1 MPRKLS
7 LIPAT
12 PRRRLACAAAAA
24 LMGLVGCTSA
34 YSVEPAPE
42 AHHPDCAD
50 VMLSLPEQVGDYQ
63 QRRSSSQATAAWGD
77 PAAVVLRCGVEPIGP
92 TEHPC
97 VSPAG
102 VDWVWIEHEDHTQL
116 ISFGRDPSVEL
127 LLDQDYISESSM
139 MDVQAALSGPVQEI
153 DQDRECLPIDQADP
167 LETQSGSTSSG

>member
-1 MPRKLS
+1 MPRKLF

-153 DQDRECLPIDQADP
+153 DQDRECLSIDQADP

>member
-1 MPRKLS
+1 M
-7 LIPAT
+7 
-12 PRRRLACAAAAA
+12 CAASAI
-24 LMGLVGCTSA
+24 LLGLTGCASTT
-34 YSVEPAPE
+34 SVEAAPE

-50 VMLSLPEQVGDYQ
+50 VMLTLPEQVGDFE
-63 QRRSSSQATAAWGD
+63 QRRTTSQATAAWGD

-116 ISFGRDPSVEL
+116 ISFGRTPSVEL

-153 DQDRECLPIDQADP
+153 EQDRECLPIDQAEALGAD
-167 LETQSGSTSSG
+167 EGGTGSD